1 VAKVRKYVQSVV
13 RNRPHATAWRF
24 CYKFVK
30 PTLKDG
36 GRQCVRQVAFI
47 TSEHASHPTSPIHR
61 ATLSSVIRNSFQEID
76 VPVLHI
82 PGSIQTGPQRGQ
94 AENESKPLPCQSA
107 PSCACER
114 ALSVRFDFFDTDNPY
129 SETISACLVPNLSE
143 EGVDPER
150 RVNENVGGA
159 QLGSRFR
166 GWPGNR
172 MKTSAQHVPQKNL
185 RDSASRLAASD

>member
-1 VAKVRKYVQSVV
+1 MATHYVARELVVLGHSVKQV
-13 RNRPHATAWRF
+13 LATHAKSF
-24 CYKFVK
+24 
-30 PTLKDG
+30 
-36 GRQCVRQVAFI
+36 RQRHKNDFQDAHAVA
-47 TSEHASHPTSPIHR
+47 
-61 ATLSSVIRNSFQEID
+61 D
-76 VPVLHI
+76 
-82 PGSIQTGPQRGQ
+82 
-94 AENESKPLPCQSA
+94 
-107 PSCACER
+107 
-114 ALSVRFDFFDTDNPY
+114 
-129 SETISACLVPNLSE
+129 SACLVPNLSE